1 MENSFTK
8 KFQRRKNNFTKNQE
22 EEERR
27 PPKFQNTKKKSVTS
41 TDFLPSQF
49 FWYWLEKKAYP
60 FDGQINI
67 SQN

>member
-27 PPKFQNTKKKSVTS
+27 SPKFQNRKKNLLPLLTFYPY
-41 TDFLPSQF
+41 DFS
-49 FWYWLEKKAYP
+49 
-60 FDGQINI
+60 GTG
-67 SQN
+67 

>member
-27 PPKFQNTKKKSVTS
+27 PPQNFKIGKKNLLPLLTFYPY
-41 TDFLPSQF
+41 DFS
-49 FWYWLEKKAYP
+49 
-60 FDGQINI
+60 GTG
-67 SQN
+67 